1 MLEVGLEEAHLI
13 LNQKYE
19 RKVRISQRIGTLLFC
34 FVFFSKKG
42 LSLYVAL
49 AALELAL

>member
-19 RKVRISQRIGTLLFC
+19 RKVRISRRIGILLFC
-34 FVFFSKKG
+34 FVLFLRKG

-49 AALELAL
+49 SALELAL